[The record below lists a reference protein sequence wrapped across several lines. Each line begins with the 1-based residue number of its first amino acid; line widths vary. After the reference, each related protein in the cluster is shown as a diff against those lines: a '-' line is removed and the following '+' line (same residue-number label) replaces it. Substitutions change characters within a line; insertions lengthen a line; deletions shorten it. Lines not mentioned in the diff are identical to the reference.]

1 MDFETGLRVVRERG
15 RVMQAAA
22 VASPSGMT
30 SLLGLD
36 EAKVDHVIEQVA
48 PHGRLWKANML
59 GPGNIVISGEKQ
71 ALAHVEGPALE
82 AGAMKVIP
90 LAVAGAFHSPLMK
103 PADDQ
108 LGAVLAA
115 STIHTPRIP
124 VYANVD
130 TSVHTTPDEIRQRLV
145 AQVTGGVLWEGC
157 IRRMMADGYTQFYEV
172 GPGRVLTGLLKRID
186 RKVPC
191 ETIPAR

>member
-1 MDFETGLRVVRERG
+1 M
-15 RVMQAAA
+15 
-22 VASPSGMT
+22 
-30 SLLGLD
+30 
-36 EAKVDHVIEQVA
+36 
-48 PHGRLWKANML
+48 
-59 GPGNIVISGEKQ
+59 
-71 ALAHVEGPALE
+71 E
-82 AGAMKVIP
+82 AGAMKVIQ

-115 STIHTPRIP
+115 STIHSTRIP

-130 TSVHTTPDEIRQRLV
+130 TSVHTSPDEIRQRLV